1 MKLEFLVKD
10 KDMVKMLMLNE
21 VEYFYNSYLFD
32 LLKKEAL
39 IDEDN
44 KVSNMFYKYVSNAK
58 DIVSDN
64 FVERTDASSN
74 KIYLG
79 LNDNSQRHGFRIEPT
94 ELSMEEKRRVILKY
108 VYKKSEKKLLTDG
121 VNNIVVM
128 DTHYDGENYV
138 SDEVIRLNKEL
149 STLYYFERGMF
160 DKVDFDY
167 INSKFLKIRKIAMF
181 NYSDLM
187 ELVEEGRLER
197 RLATDKVILRKV
209 MKVSCKGKC
218 NFV

>member
-108 VYKKSEKKLLTDG
+108 VYKKSEKKLLKDG

-209 MKVSCKGKC
+209 MKK
-218 NFV
+218 

>member
-1 MKLEFLVKD
+1 MD
-10 KDMVKMLMLNE
+10 R
-21 VEYFYNSYLFD
+21 
-32 LLKKEAL
+32 
-39 IDEDN
+39 DN

-58 DIVSDN
+58 DIVN
-64 FVERTDASSN
+64 GNIVERLDGSLN

-79 LNDNSQRHGFRIEPT
+79 LNDNSQRHGFRIEPC

-128 DTHYDGENYV
+128 DTHYDGENYI
-138 SDEVIRLNKEL
+138 SEEVVRLNKEL
-149 STLYYFERGMF
+149 TSLYYFERGMF

-167 INSKFLKIRKIAMF
+167 INGKLLKIRKIAMF

-187 ELVEEGRLER
+187 ELLEEERLER
-197 RLATDKVILRKV
+197 RLTADKEILRKV
-209 MKVSCKGKC
+209 MKR
-218 NFV
+218 

>member
-94 ELSMEEKRRVILKY
+94 EYLW
-108 VYKKSEKKLLTDG
+108 KKKD
-121 VNNIVVM
+121 V
-128 DTHYDGENYV
+128 
-138 SDEVIRLNKEL
+138 
-149 STLYYFERGMF
+149 LY
-160 DKVDFDY
+160 
-167 INSKFLKIRKIAMF
+167 
-181 NYSDLM
+181 
-187 ELVEEGRLER
+187 
-197 RLATDKVILRKV
+197 
-209 MKVSCKGKC
+209 
-218 NFV
+218 